1 MKKQTAVEW
10 LVDEIRNHIADGT
23 LNAIAI
29 SELKMQAKEIEKEQI
44 HNAFDSGVCHA
55 IQPTRNPFLYY
66 YETYK

>member
-1 MKKQTAVEW
+1 MKKETAVEW
-10 LVDEIRNHIADGT
+10 LVEQIRNQIAEGT

-29 SELKMQAKEIEKEQI
+29 SELKMKAKEIEKQQI

-55 IQPTRNPFLYY
+55 IEPKGNPFLYY